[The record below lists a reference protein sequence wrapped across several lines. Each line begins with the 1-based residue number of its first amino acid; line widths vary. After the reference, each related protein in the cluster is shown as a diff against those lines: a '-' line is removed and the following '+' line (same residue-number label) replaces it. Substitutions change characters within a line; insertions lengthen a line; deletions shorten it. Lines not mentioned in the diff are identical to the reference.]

1 VNRFTGVGKVD
12 GGDHVSEDIKVYQ
25 TFYSYNFQIL
35 GACLV
40 LLYLPRILLRYVK
53 GATFE
58 TFYAKYIKDSSDQS
72 KAEKIYKYLTEKKS
86 EHRNEFLKTIM
97 CEIMLLVIAAA
108 EMCFLD
114 YAQNGAFQRN
124 IRMEFQDHFGAIYPV
139 MGKYIYQCTCIYQ

>member
-1 VNRFTGVGKVD
+1 VNHFPGVGKPD
-12 GGDHVSEDIKVYQ
+12 EGGHVPEEVRVYH

-40 LLYLPRILLRYVK
+40 LLYLPRLLLRHVK

-58 TFYAKYIKDSSDQS
+58 TFYAKYLKGSSDKD
-72 KAEKIYKYLTEKKS
+72 KAENINKYLTEKKS
-86 EHRNEFLKTIM
+86 EHCNEFLKIIM
-97 CEIMLLVIAAA
+97 CEIMLLVIATG

-124 IRMEFQDHFGAIYPV
+124 IRMEFQDPFGAIYPV
-139 MGKYIYQCTCIYQ
+139 MGKY